1 MSTMTGST
9 TGKTSID
16 ALEAMLGT
24 PDFFVDPFPAY
35 NRLREEAPVY
45 WCARWDSW
53 LVTRYADVMSVLRDT
68 ETFSNRRRHTRLL
81 RQLPPD
87 AQTRLETWRKHFEG
101 EGLINSDP
109 PKHTRL
115 RKLSNKAF
123 TPATVEALRP
133 RIVKLV
139 DELLDQI
146 EDTRGFDL
154 VSALAYPL
162 PAIVIAEMLGAAPE
176 DRGKFQ
182 VWSESITNFSQAGKI
197 DAARAEEA
205 QQAVV
210 AMRDY
215 FYDLIQ
221 KRRREPK
228 NDLVSAL
235 AAVQEDG
242 HRFSDEE
249 LLDTCT
255 TLLIAGHETTTSLVS
270 NGVVELLRHPDQW
283 RDLAANPTEL
293 AKAAVEEVL
302 RHQSPVMSMFRR
314 VAHDTEFQGVPMTEG
329 DLLYVVLAAANR
341 DPAFCPIEPDH
352 FDIHRDPRENK
363 HHVAFGFG
371 THFCLGAPLSRLEGA
386 IAFEALAR
394 RFPRLRFAGEPR
406 WKPNMM
412 VRFMEHLPL
421 AAE

>member
-1 MSTMTGST
+1 MSAMA
-9 TGKTSID
+9 GKTPIDSI
-16 ALEAMLGT
+16 EQSLGT
-24 PDFFVDPFPAY
+24 PEFFIDPFPAY
-35 NRLREEAPVY
+35 NRMREEAPIY
-45 WCARWDSW
+45 WCARWNSW
-53 LVTRYADVMSVLRDT
+53 LITRYVDVMIVLRDT

-81 RQLPPD
+81 QQLPPE
-87 AQTRLETWRKHFEG
+87 AQDRLVAWRKHFEG

-109 PKHTRL
+109 PNHTRL

-123 TPATVEALRP
+123 TPTMVEALRP
-133 RIVKLV
+133 RIVRLV

-146 EDTRGFDL
+146 DVAREFDL

-162 PAIVIAEMLGAAPE
+162 PAIVIAEMLGAPAE

-182 VWSESITNFSQAGKI
+182 VWSDSITNFSQAGKI
-197 DAARAEEA
+197 DAARAEQA
-205 QQAVV
+205 QEAVV

-215 FYDLIQ
+215 FCDLIQ
-221 KRRREPK
+221 QRRREPK
-228 NDLVSAL
+228 GDLVSAL

-270 NGVVELLRHPDQW
+270 NGVVELLRHPEQW
-283 RDLAANPTEL
+283 RDLAANPLEI
-293 AKAAVEEVL
+293 AKSAVEEVL
-302 RHQSPVMSMFRR
+302 RHQSPVMAMFRR
-314 VAHDTEFQGVPMTEG
+314 VAHDTEFQGVPMSEG

-341 DPAFCPIEPDH
+341 DPSFCQDEPDR
-352 FDIHRDPRENK
+352 FDIHRDARQTR
-363 HHVAFGFG
+363 HHVAFGFS

-386 IAFEALAR
+386 IAFAALAR
-394 RFPRLRFAGEPR
+394 RFPRLCFAGEPR

-412 VRFMEHLPL
+412 VRFMDHLPL
-421 AAE
+421 SAG